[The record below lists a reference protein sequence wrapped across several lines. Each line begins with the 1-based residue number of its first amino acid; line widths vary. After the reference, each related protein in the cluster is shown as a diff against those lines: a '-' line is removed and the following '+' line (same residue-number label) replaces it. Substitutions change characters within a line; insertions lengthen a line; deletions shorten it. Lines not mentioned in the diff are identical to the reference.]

1 MVSLRYSA
9 SLIMIP
15 CKGVPMRKYVYALAA
30 LLLIVYGSESYFG
43 NRLNT
48 YLPLFSVEYRQN
60 DFSFTWP
67 APSYPVYYEIEVF
80 SGSRE
85 PWQITASDS
94 TRLKRLFT
102 LTNNIRFAADFPE
115 SAFIRISAHS
125 ILNHPLGGYS
135 EPIMLSRLKD
145 LAAEGIA
152 KPTATLHY
160 PLNAPST
167 SMVMF
172 QWKSLAGAVYY
183 EFELLDA
190 PPENPN
196 GIEHSEHQLYVT
208 REVFSSGCSLDA
220 SGFFAN
226 KLYWRVRGLDFNG
239 NPVGVFSDAEEIYI
253 DNTQPFLL
261 KPISNTGYAA
271 ANMPAPIYPVYEW
284 IPIPGAAQYEV
295 ELTNAPPENPNGTFA
310 SQFRIW
316 STITQSRYDS
326 YDDEGRLQAG
336 TYYWRV
342 RGLDEKG
349 KPVGVYSDAE
359 AFTVD
364 HANGHYAAT
373 FGDSITHGGGA
384 VSYSPA
390 DLEYSFQKYL
400 SFTALN
406 LGKSGDTS
414 ETMLERFDS
423 DVLPFKPKNLI
434 IMGGTNSLRGGVPAE
449 QVISELAAIRDKC
462 IRNGIRP
469 IFLTLPPINPAA
481 IQRVFQEETTP
492 EWKSEFARVNAFLR
506 QERYVID
513 IAPFF
518 MDADGD
524 LPPHF
529 AVDGLHLDIS
539 GKKLMGELINAN
551 WSRVTR

>member
-1 MVSLRYSA
+1 
-9 SLIMIP
+9 
-15 CKGVPMRKYVYALAA
+15 MRKYIYTLAA
-30 LLLIVYGSESYFG
+30 FLLIIYGAETYFG
-43 NRLNT
+43 SRLNT
-48 YLPLFSVEYRQN
+48 YLPVFSVEQSQGR
-60 DFSFTWP
+60 FSLTWP
-67 APSYPVYYEIEVF
+67 APAYLVYYEVEIF

-85 PWQITASDS
+85 SWQLSSSDA
-94 TRLKRLFT
+94 TCLKRFFT
-102 LTNNIRFAADFPE
+102 LTNNTSFDAEFPE

-135 EPIMLSRLKD
+135 EPIMFSKLKT
-145 LAAEGIA
+145 LAAEGPA
-152 KPTATLHY
+152 KPKARLHY
-160 PLNAPST
+160 PITSPAPST
-167 SMVMF
+167 AMF
-172 QWKSLAGAVYY
+172 QWKSVAGAVYY
-183 EFELLDA
+183 EFELLAA

-196 GIEHSEHQLYVT
+196 GIDHSIHQLHAT
-208 REVFSSGCSLDA
+208 RDVFSSGCSLDL
-220 SGFFAN
+220 SGFFAE

-253 DNTQPFLL
+253 DAAKPFIL

-284 IPIPGAAQYEV
+284 IPIPGAVQYEI
-295 ELTNAPPENPNGTFA
+295 ELTTEPPENPNGTFA

-316 STITQSRYDS
+316 SNITQSHYDS
-326 YDDEGRLQAG
+326 YDDEARLKPG
-336 TYYWRV
+336 SYYWRV

-349 KPVGVYSDAE
+349 KAVGVYSDAE

-364 HANGHYAAT
+364 YANGLYAAT

-390 DLEYSFQKYL
+390 DMEYSFQKYL

-414 ETMLERFDS
+414 ETMLERFES
-423 DVLPFKPKNLI
+423 DILPFKPKNLI
-434 IMGGTNSLRGGVPAE
+434 IMGGTNSLRGGIPAD
-449 QVISELAAIRDKC
+449 QVIAELASIRDKC
-462 IRNGIRP
+462 LSNGIRP
-469 IFLTLPPINPAA
+469 IFLTLPPINPTA
-481 IQRVFQEETTP
+481 INRVFQEETTP
-492 EWKSEFARVNAFLR
+492 EWKNEFARVNAFLR
-506 QERYVID
+506 QQRYVID

-518 MDADGD
+518 TDADGE

-551 WSRVTR
+551 WSRVAR